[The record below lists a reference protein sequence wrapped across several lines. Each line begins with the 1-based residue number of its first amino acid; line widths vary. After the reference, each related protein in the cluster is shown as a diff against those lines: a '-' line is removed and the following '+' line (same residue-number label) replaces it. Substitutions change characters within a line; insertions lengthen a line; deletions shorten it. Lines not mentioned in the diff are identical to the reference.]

1 MMFSHKL
8 YFGSLFAI
16 YVVYGLVFVGILS
29 TVPHYVYIWNGFVQL
44 GLCLFLMF
52 RFHPFRK
59 QYTMTIYDVKM
70 IFGASTLLLLNTI
83 TLPVALSKILNKIQ
97 SNTQQIV
104 RRVVPIQ
111 DDQNDQDDDTLQ
123 SNTSSYTNM
132 IMDSLH
138 LWSVAEKIVHLLR
151 YPYKSSTFRNLFHR
165 FSINIRTCTS

>member
-1 MMFSHKL
+1 MGIRSKTISVHFILFYPIGFFPLATHINCRIKMMFSHKL

-16 YVVYGLVFVGILS
+16 YVVYGLVFFGILS

-111 DDQNDQDDDTLQ
+111 DDSNDQDDDTLQ

-138 LWSVAEKIVHLLR
+138 L
-151 YPYKSSTFRNLFHR
+151 
-165 FSINIRTCTS
+165 

>member
-1 MMFSHKL
+1 MMISHKL
-8 YFGSLFAI
+8 YFGSLFGI
-16 YVVYGLVFVGILS
+16 YLVYDLVFFGILS

-59 QYTMTIYDVKM
+59 QYSMSIYDVKM

-111 DDQNDQDDDTLQ
+111 NDQNDHDDDTLQ

-132 IMDSLH
+132 IMESLH
-138 LWSVAEKIVHLLR
+138 L
-151 YPYKSSTFRNLFHR
+151 
-165 FSINIRTCTS
+165 

>member
-1 MMFSHKL
+1 MMMFSQKL

-16 YVVYGLVFVGILS
+16 YVVYGLVFFGILS

-44 GLCLFLMF
+44 GLCLFLMY

-59 QYTMTIYDVKM
+59 QYTMSIYDVKM

-97 SNTQQIV
+97 SNTQQIA
-104 RRVVPIQ
+104 RQIVPLGTFKKVNNHQ
-111 DDQNDQDDDTLQ
+111 DHQDEQDDDTLQ

-138 LWSVAEKIVHLLR
+138 L
-151 YPYKSSTFRNLFHR
+151 
-165 FSINIRTCTS
+165 

>member
-1 MMFSHKL
+1 MMFSQKL

-16 YVVYGLVFVGILS
+16 YVIYGLVFFGILS

-44 GLCLFLMF
+44 GLCLFLMY

-83 TLPVALSKILNKIQ
+83 TLPVALSNILNKIQ
-97 SNTQQIV
+97 SNSQQIA
-104 RRVVPIQ
+104 RQIVPLGTFKVNVHQ
-111 DDQNDQDDDTLQ
+111 DDQNDQNDQNEQDDDTLQ

-138 LWSVAEKIVHLLR
+138 L
-151 YPYKSSTFRNLFHR
+151 
-165 FSINIRTCTS
+165 

>member
-1 MMFSHKL
+1 MMMFSQKL

-16 YVVYGLVFVGILS
+16 YVVYGLVFFGILS

-44 GLCLFLMF
+44 GLCLFLMY

-59 QYTMTIYDVKM
+59 QYTMSIYDVKM

-83 TLPVALSKILNKIQ
+83 TLPVALSEILNKIQ

-104 RRVVPIQ
+104 RRVVPLGTLKKVINDQ
-111 DDQNDQDDDTLQ
+111 DDQNDHDDDTLQ
-123 SNTSSYTNM
+123 SNTSSYTNL

-138 LWSVAEKIVHLLR
+138 L
-151 YPYKSSTFRNLFHR
+151 
-165 FSINIRTCTS
+165 

>member
-1 MMFSHKL
+1 MMFSQKL

-16 YVVYGLVFVGILS
+16 YVIYGLVFFGILS

-44 GLCLFLMF
+44 GLCLFLMY

-59 QYTMTIYDVKM
+59 QYSMTIYDVKM

-83 TLPVALSKILNKIQ
+83 TLPVALSEILNKIQ
-97 SNTQQIV
+97 SNSQQIAQQIV
-104 RRVVPIQ
+104 PLGTFKKVNNHQ
-111 DDQNDQDDDTLQ
+111 DHQDEQDDDTLQ

-138 LWSVAEKIVHLLR
+138 L
-151 YPYKSSTFRNLFHR
+151 
-165 FSINIRTCTS
+165 

>member
-1 MMFSHKL
+1 MMMFSQKL

-16 YVVYGLVFVGILS
+16 YVVYGLVFFGILS

-44 GLCLFLMF
+44 GLCLFLMY

-59 QYTMTIYDVKM
+59 QYTMSIYDVKM

-83 TLPVALSKILNKIQ
+83 TLPVALSNILNKIQ
-97 SNTQQIV
+97 SNSQQIAQQIV
-104 RRVVPIQ
+104 PLGTFKKVNDHQ
-111 DDQNDQDDDTLQ
+111 DHQDHQDDDTLQ

-138 LWSVAEKIVHLLR
+138 L
-151 YPYKSSTFRNLFHR
+151 
-165 FSINIRTCTS
+165 

>member
-1 MMFSHKL
+1 MFSQKL

-59 QYTMTIYDVKM
+59 HYTMTIYDVKM
-70 IFGASTLLLLNTI
+70 IFGASTLLLLNTV

-97 SNTQQIV
+97 SNSQHIV
-104 RRVVPIQ
+104 RRVVPLGTFKKVNDHQ
-111 DDQNDQDDDTLQ
+111 DGQNDQDDQDDDILQ

-138 LWSVAEKIVHLLR
+138 LWAVAEKIVYLLG
-151 YPYKSSTFRNLFHR
+151 YPYKNV
-165 FSINIRTCTS
+165 

>member
-1 MMFSHKL
+1 MS
-8 YFGSLFAI
+8 
-16 YVVYGLVFVGILS
+16 
-29 TVPHYVYIWNGFVQL
+29 
-44 GLCLFLMF
+44 
-52 RFHPFRK
+52 
-59 QYTMTIYDVKM
+59 IYDVKM

-111 DDQNDQDDDTLQ
+111 DDQNDQNDQDEDTLL

-138 LWSVAEKIVHLLR
+138 L
-151 YPYKSSTFRNLFHR
+151 
-165 FSINIRTCTS
+165 

>member
-1 MMFSHKL
+1 
-8 YFGSLFAI
+8 
-16 YVVYGLVFVGILS
+16 
-29 TVPHYVYIWNGFVQL
+29 
-44 GLCLFLMF
+44 
-52 RFHPFRK
+52 
-59 QYTMTIYDVKM
+59 MTIYDVKM

-111 DDQNDQDDDTLQ
+111 DDSNDHDDDDDTLQ

-138 LWSVAEKIVHLLR
+138 L
-151 YPYKSSTFRNLFHR
+151 
-165 FSINIRTCTS
+165 

>member
-1 MMFSHKL
+1 MMFSQKL

-16 YVVYGLVFVGILS
+16 YVIYGLVFFGILS

-44 GLCLFLMF
+44 GLCLFLMY

-59 QYTMTIYDVKM
+59 QYTMSIYDVKM

-83 TLPVALSKILNKIQ
+83 TLPVALSEILNKIQ

-111 DDQNDQDDDTLQ
+111 DDSNDHDDDDTLQ

-138 LWSVAEKIVHLLR
+138 L
-151 YPYKSSTFRNLFHR
+151 
-165 FSINIRTCTS
+165 

>member
-1 MMFSHKL
+1 M
-8 YFGSLFAI
+8 
-16 YVVYGLVFVGILS
+16 
-29 TVPHYVYIWNGFVQL
+29 QL

-59 QYTMTIYDVKM
+59 QYTMSIYDVKM

-97 SNTQQIV
+97 SNTRQIA
-104 RRVVPIQ
+104 RQVVPLGTFKKVNVHQ
-111 DDQNDQDDDTLQ
+111 DDQSDQDDDTLQ

-138 LWSVAEKIVHLLR
+138 L
-151 YPYKSSTFRNLFHR
+151 
-165 FSINIRTCTS
+165 

>member
-16 YVVYGLVFVGILS
+16 YVVYGLVFFGILS

-44 GLCLFLMF
+44 GLCLFLMY

-59 QYTMTIYDVKM
+59 QYTMSIYDVKM

-97 SNTQQIV
+97 SNTQQIA
-104 RRVVPIQ
+104 RQIVPLGTFKKVNNHQ
-111 DDQNDQDDDTLQ
+111 DHQDEQDDDTLQ

-138 LWSVAEKIVHLLR
+138 L
-151 YPYKSSTFRNLFHR
+151 
-165 FSINIRTCTS
+165 

>member
-1 MMFSHKL
+1 MMMFSQKL

-16 YVVYGLVFVGILS
+16 YVVYGLVFFGILS

-97 SNTQQIV
+97 YNTQQIAQQI
-104 RRVVPIQ
+104 VPLGTFKKVNNHQ
-111 DDQNDQDDDTLQ
+111 DEQDDDTLQ

-138 LWSVAEKIVHLLR
+138 L
-151 YPYKSSTFRNLFHR
+151 
-165 FSINIRTCTS
+165 

>member
-1 MMFSHKL
+1 MMMFSQKL

-16 YVVYGLVFVGILS
+16 YAVYGLVFVGILS

-44 GLCLFLMF
+44 GLCLFLMY

-59 QYTMTIYDVKM
+59 QYSMSIYDVKM

-97 SNTQQIV
+97 SNSQQIV

-111 DDQNDQDDDTLQ
+111 DDQNDHDDDTLQ

-138 LWSVAEKIVHLLR
+138 L
-151 YPYKSSTFRNLFHR
+151 
-165 FSINIRTCTS
+165 

>member
-1 MMFSHKL
+1 MMMFSQKL

-16 YVVYGLVFVGILS
+16 YVIYGLVFFGILS

-44 GLCLFLMF
+44 GLCLFLMY

-59 QYTMTIYDVKM
+59 QYTMSIYDVKM

-83 TLPVALSKILNKIQ
+83 TLPVALSEILNKIQ
-97 SNTQQIV
+97 SNSQQIAQQIV
-104 RRVVPIQ
+104 PLGTFKKLNNHQ

-138 LWSVAEKIVHLLR
+138 L
-151 YPYKSSTFRNLFHR
+151 
-165 FSINIRTCTS
+165 